1 MEITGSLLHVSCS
14 RDESNFLFDWPSG
27 RVDRPLEIIG
37 IDSLPQLTW
46 SSLSSKNR
54 LTTADALSR
63 LLYLA
68 DFTALSIF
76 SVQYHGLI

>member
-1 MEITGSLLHVSCS
+1 MKSTRSLVHVSCS
-14 RDESNFLFDWPSG
+14 WGQNNFLFNWLTG
-27 RVDRPLEIIG
+27 RVDLPLEVIG